1 MIAYADAYEGRLGG
15 EPICGTLQHAPA
27 CGSITARGCRQAQ
40 ARAVG
45 GMRARHETLARDV
58 RLIHAHRFQAVYG
71 YRRMLMQPTRQGWR
85 HIGRDQVLHI
95 MRTRGVRGVRRG
107 RVPAA
112 TRPARSRGGREDS
125 VKRELH
131 ACAPGRL
138 HVADI
143 TYVKLASGSF
153 AYVAFVTDVY
163 ARRIVGWAASQSQHT
178 RSPPLAA
185 LDQAITWSSRHGNP
199 QGLIHHSD
207 HGVQCIGTLY
217 STHLAEAGIQASTGT
232 AGDGYDNA
240 LAETLNGAYR
250 TELIKRVQPFD
261 TVEALQQAT
270 FDRASWWNNQRLHQ
284 HLGYRTPA
292 EAEAEYYQTQA
303 VQTAIK
309 NQQTSMNKNQS
320 ISNTSEL
327 HIHAQ
332 DMNGNQTNKP
342 EQA

>member
-27 CGSITARGCRQAQ
+27 CGSITARGYFQ
-40 ARAVG
+40 ARKRDVSV
-45 GMRARHETLARDV
+45 MRARHETLARDV
-58 RLIHAHRFQAVYG
+58 QLIHAHRFKAVYG
-71 YRRMLMQPTRQGWR
+71 YRRMLMQPTRQGRR
-85 HIGRDQVLHI
+85 HIGRDQVSHV
-95 MRTRGVRGVRRG
+95 MQTRGVRRG

-112 TRPARSRGGREDS
+112 TRPARSGGGREDS

-138 HVADI
+138 HAADI
-143 TYVKLASGSF
+143 TYVKLAGGSF

-270 FDRASWWNNQRLHQ
+270 FDRASWWNTERLHEYL
-284 HLGYRTPA
+284 HHHTPA
-292 EAEAEYYQTQA
+292 EVEAEYYQQQA
-303 VQTAIK
+303 VQTVVK

-320 ISNTSEL
+320 TSNRTRVISLE
-327 HIHAQ
+327 
-332 DMNGNQTNKP
+332 D
-342 EQA
+342 